1 MHRQARMTSLAQRT
15 KSALCRGSGRT
26 NEVVADS
33 RADRP
38 VNELH
43 SCDGRRGKGM
53 YQVGAG
59 SLA

>member
-1 MHRQARMTSLAQRT
+1 MTSLAQRT
-15 KSALCRGSGRT
+15 KSALCRGLGWS

-33 RADRP
+33 PADRP

-43 SCDGRRGKGM
+43 SCDGSWGEMGKKGM

-59 SLA
+59 TVLDH